1 MLRRVGTLLAI
12 GFIRSLRAPV
22 VRPQG
27 NNHLNLLMVNHML
40 HLRNRKGFTLIEL
53 MIVVAIIGILAAVAI
68 PAFLKFIKKSKT
80 NEAGLNLRQLYNS
93 SATYFT
99 ADHSDSNGNLISPQ
113 FPVAAAAT
121 PALTSLGSVKVETD
135 FTATAGSQTFRALQF
150 GLTDPHYFAY
160 QYDTAGITTAATLTV
175 SAFANLDDDAEF
187 STFVRFGTIVSME
200 LTGSAGIYEANEL
213 E

>member
-1 MLRRVGTLLAI
+1 M
-12 GFIRSLRAPV
+12 

-27 NNHLNLLMVNHML
+27 SNHLSLLMVNHML

-99 ADHSDSNGNLISPQ
+99 ADHSNTAGDLVPPQ
-113 FPVAAAAT
+113 FPAAVGAAE
-121 PALTSLGSVKVETD
+121 PAITSLGSTKIT
-135 FTATAGSQTFRALQF
+135 TAFDTGVAGSQTWRALQF

-160 QYDTAGITTAATLTV
+160 QYNNAGVTTAATLTI
-175 SAFANLDDDAEF
+175 SAFANLDDDAEY
-187 STFVRFGTIVSME
+187 STFVRFGTIVAME
-200 LTGSAGIYEANEL
+200 LTGSAGLYEANEL

>member
-1 MLRRVGTLLAI
+1 M
-12 GFIRSLRAPV
+12 

-27 NNHLNLLMVNHML
+27 NNHLTLLMVIHML
-40 HLRNRKGFTLIEL
+40 HIRNRKGFTLIEL

-80 NEAGLNLRQLYNS
+80 NEAGLNLRQIYNS

-99 ADHSDSNGNLISPQ
+99 ADHSTSAGDLIDPQ
-113 FPVAAAAT
+113 FPVSTSAAE
-121 PALTSLGSVKVETD
+121 PAIGSLGSRKITTD
-135 FTATAGSQTFRALQF
+135 FTATAGSQTWRSLQF

-160 QYDTAGITTAATLTV
+160 QYNTAGVTTSATLTI
-175 SAFANLDDDAEF
+175 SAFANLDDDTEY
-187 STFVRFGTIVSME
+187 STFVRFGTIAAME
-200 LTGSAGIYEANEL
+200 LTGSAGLYEANEL

>member
-1 MLRRVGTLLAI
+1 
-12 GFIRSLRAPV
+12 
-22 VRPQG
+22 
-27 NNHLNLLMVNHML
+27 MVIHML
-40 HLRNRKGFTLIEL
+40 HIRNRKGFTLIEL

-99 ADHSDSNGNLISPQ
+99 ADHTNTDGELQPPQ
-113 FPVAAAAT
+113 FPVSEAAT
-121 PALTSLGSVKVETD
+121 PAPTSIGSSKVVTNFSALTWT
-135 FTATAGSQTFRALQF
+135 ALQF

-160 QYDTAGITTAATLTV
+160 QYDSSGLTTAAQITI
-175 SAFANLDDDAEF
+175 SAFANLDDDTAY
-187 STFVRFGTIVSME
+187 STFVRFGSVNNME
-200 LTGSAGIYEANEL
+200 LTGSAGLYEANEL

>member
-1 MLRRVGTLLAI
+1 
-12 GFIRSLRAPV
+12 
-22 VRPQG
+22 
-27 NNHLNLLMVNHML
+27 MVKHML

-99 ADHSDSNGNLISPQ
+99 ADHSTSQGDLIAPQ
-113 FPVAAAAT
+113 FPDAVVTAV
-121 PALTSLGSVKVETD
+121 PAIGSLGSRKIVTD
-135 FTATAGSQTFRALQF
+135 FVATATTGAPTWRALQF

-160 QYDTAGITTAATLTV
+160 QYNATGVTTLARLTI
-175 SAFANLDDDAEF
+175 SAFANLDDDGEY
-187 STFVRFGTIVSME
+187 STFVRFGTIAAME